1 VRRSSGVAN
10 PGECGA
16 NAKPEAQGGEL
27 DGAEAAKREAWV
39 RAEVERRMAAAPAMM
54 HSVNEAGLLT
64 WVSAAWLARFGY
76 AREEVIGRP
85 SSDFLAPE
93 SGEGALQAPQ
103 ELFGAR
109 ACENARYRMVKKDGG
124 VVDVLVSAVVQEDPS
139 DRGKI
144 SLAVVTDITSLLQTK
159 GLLRESE
166 ARYRSLIEDQSDL
179 VSLASPDGELRYV
192 NSAYASFYGK
202 PVEAFIGRSLFD
214 FVPDGER
221 EAVAQHWLRVCAGP
235 AKVEAENQVVLPTGE
250 TRWISWT
257 NRALLDADGRIKAI
271 HSVGRDIQQRV
282 EAERRLQESEARY
295 RFLFENSTDL
305 ILLIG
310 ADGRRLYASP
320 ACRKL
325 LGYEPE
331 ETVAMRLVDA
341 IHPDDAAHVL
351 PILSAQ
357 PADTMLTYRMRRK
370 DGGYVW
376 VETTG
381 RTVRIANGERQR
393 LVIVRDIEARIAAEQ
408 RLKASEARY
417 RLLADHSTD
426 MVFHLDRRLACQYA
440 SPACQ
445 EILGFSPEDMHGGEW
460 LAAVHPEDDASVAL
474 ALEALIEGRADRL
487 LIAHRMRRKDGRWI
501 WVEAQLRAPKDP
513 QTSEPTGVVGALR
526 DVSARK
532 TIEDD
537 LAEATLRL
545 QALVSQDSLT
555 GLANRRAFD
564 DALGREFQRARRND
578 FGIALIM
585 IDVDRFKA
593 FNDSYGH
600 PRGDECLRLI
610 AGAISRCV
618 RRPSDVAA
626 RYGGEEF
633 CVLLP
638 GSDEAGAGAIAARI
652 QRAVR
657 QLRIAHNASE
667 LGVVTISAG
676 AAACAPAGS
685 ETAPESLVRD
695 ADRALYLAKRGGR
708 NAVVLASKAGGASS
722 PSAAA

>member
-1 VRRSSGVAN
+1 MCGSSDPANLDPAGVA
-10 PGECGA
+10 A
-16 NAKPEAQGGEL
+16 RL
-27 DGAEAAKREAWV
+27 DPSCAEAAEREAWV
-39 RAEVERRMAAAPAMM
+39 SAEIERRMAAAPAMI
-54 HSVNEAGLLT
+54 HSINEAGLLIS
-64 WVSAAWLARFGY
+64 VSDAWLAKLGY
-76 AREEVIGRP
+76 AREEVLGRR
-85 SSDFLAPE
+85 SADFLTPE
-93 SGEGALQAPQ
+93 SRERAIGEVLPEFFRSG
-103 ELFGAR
+103 R
-109 ACENARYRMVKKDGG
+109 CENVQYQMVGKNGG
-124 VVDVLVSAVVQEDPS
+124 VIDVLISAVLVD
-139 DRGKI
+139 DAAGRGRV
-144 SLAVVTDITSLLQTK
+144 SFAVVTDISALVQTK
-159 GLLRESE
+159 NLLRESE

-179 VSLASPDGELRYV
+179 VSLATPEGVLLYA
-192 NSAYASFYGK
+192 NSAYVSFCGK
-202 PVEAFIGRSLFD
+202 STEGIIGRSLFD
-214 FVPDGER
+214 FVPEGER
-221 EAVAQHWLRVCAGP
+221 GAVADYWRRVCAAP
-235 AKVEAENQVVLPTGE
+235 AAIETENQVVLPTGE
-250 TRWISWT
+250 TRWIAWT
-257 NRALLDADGRIKAI
+257 NRALVDAEGQIKAI

-295 RFLFENSTDL
+295 RFLAENSTDL

-310 ADGRRLYASP
+310 ANGRRLYASP

-331 ETVAMRLVDA
+331 ETVAMRLADA

-351 PILSAQ
+351 PILSAE
-357 PADTMLTYRMRRK
+357 PADTVFTYRMRRK

-381 RTVRIANGERQR
+381 RTVQIANGERQR
-393 LVIVRDIEARIAAEQ
+393 LVIVRDIEARVAAEQ

-417 RLLADHSTD
+417 RLLADNSTD
-426 MVFHLDRRLACQYA
+426 MVFQLDRRLACQYA

-445 EILGFSPEDMHGGEW
+445 EILGFSPEEMLGGQW
-460 LAAVHPEDDASVAL
+460 LDAAHPEDIPSVAL
-474 ALEALIEGRADRL
+474 ALEALVEGRADRL
-487 LIAHRMRRKDGRWI
+487 LIACRMRRKDGRWI
-501 WVEAQLRAPKDP
+501 WVEAQLRAPRDP
-513 QTSEPTGVVGALR
+513 GTGAPIGVIGALR
-526 DVSARK
+526 DISARK

-564 DALGREFQRARRND
+564 DALAREFLRAKRNE
-578 FGIALIM
+578 FSIALIM

-600 PRGDECLRLI
+600 LRGDECLRLI

-638 GSDEAGAGAIAARI
+638 GSDEAGAAAIAARI

-657 QLRIAHNASE
+657 QLKIAHDASE

-676 AAACAPAGS
+676 AAAHEPAALDA
-685 ETAPESLVRD
+685 APESLVRD
-695 ADRALYLAKRGGR
+695 ADRALYLAKKGGR
-708 NAVVLASKAGGASS
+708 NAVVLASKGGGGASS